1 MNFKEFKNELKKMGV
16 NDEIVEMPAATKSL
30 YSKIYLSDERK
41 EDLPKYVKIEDKNRV
56 RILDKIIS
64 LQSDGTIRINE
75 DNADVRK
82 ELEVIT
88 NDYGIEVE
96 SSEVY
101 NSGTRVKLKRENGLI
116 YVENTGN
123 NVTKRSVY
131 FDNGASNIWFARG
144 EEARGINGEIKGFD
158 DDKIL
163 KIFDQNT
170 QAIIGNY
177 PHTEMYF
184 ARIRAELIEQIGKLK
199 SEYTRECYGTIER

>member
-41 EDLPKYVKIEDKNRV
+41 EDLSKYVKIEDKNRV

-75 DNADVRK
+75 DNTDVRT

-116 YVENTGN
+116 FVENTGN

-144 EEARGINGEIKGFD
+144 EEARGIHGEIKGFD

-163 KIFDQNT
+163 KIFDLNT

-199 SEYTRECYGTIER
+199 TEYTRDCYGTI